1 MPATQT
7 GALGTHILVVDD
19 EPQIHRFLRPALEAA
34 GYRVSRAETGRDAIH
49 AAATTAP
56 ELILLDLGLP
66 DLDGHKVLAEL
77 RGFTR
82 TPILILSARDQ
93 DAEKIA
99 ALDAGADDYV
109 EKPFS
114 VGELLARLRTAL
126 RHARHPDTAPDHLTL
141 PGLDL
146 DFAAH
151 RLRIDGTDIPLTPR
165 EFALMAVLV
174 RNAGRVLTHRQL
186 LAAIWGPGHAEDVQY
201 LRVYVGHLRRKLG
214 SAAASLRT
222 ESGIGYRWQTG

>member
-1 MPATQT
+1 MTD
-7 GALGTHILVVDD
+7 ALGTHILVVDD

-66 DLDGHKVLAEL
+66 DLDGHHVLAEL

-82 TPILILSARDQ
+82 APILILSARDQ
-93 DAEKIA
+93 DGEKIT

-126 RHARHPDTAPDHLTL
+126 RHANRADTPPEHLSL
-141 PGLDL
+141 AGLDL
-146 DFAAH
+146 DFATH
-151 RLRIDGTDIPLTPR
+151 RLSIDGTDIPLTPR
-165 EFALMAVLV
+165 EFALIALLV

-201 LRVYVGHLRRKLG
+201 LRVYIGHLRRKLG
-214 SAAASLRT
+214 PAASRLQT
-222 ESGIGYRWQTG
+222 EAGIGYRFGT